1 MASRLLQLDD
11 VRQIETPDKI
21 AYLFKK
27 LGYNAS
33 AQQLD
38 KDDLE
43 LPSRSAEAIWNAYL
57 IADQGKGALQVLL
70 FQLQAEEFSS
80 PSIAS
85 SRMRAIAQ
93 SLCKRPSNFLLL
105 GTKDYNQLM
114 LVNPRKS
121 FDAQMNLRTSIRKL
135 LIDRTNPTNYDRDRL
150 EAIAARNL
158 DPQEL
163 YKVQCEAFDVEK
175 LTKQFYIGYEK
186 LFDSVQKVIKQ
197 HNPHPYFD
205 DPSRLHQ
212 FAQRLLGRIMFL
224 YFLQKKGFLASDRNF
239 LTTQYRKLQRT
250 TEPEGTEFYSQV
262 LEPLFFETLNK
273 QRPNFESRWGQIPY
287 LNGGLFD
294 WDYGPG
300 VRDAAGRQTPDHIQ
314 LPNSL
319 FDSGST
325 GSILGFFNSYNFTV
339 AENVQ
344 GDEDVAV
351 DPEMLGKVFENLLA
365 KEERGQSGTFYTPR
379 GIVHFMCVEVLS
391 RYLAD
396 KSGMSPDAIRQLME
410 LDPDITD
417 ANLKQLLSREQARKL
432 KQALEEV
439 KCLDPAV
446 GSAAFPLGMMQV
458 ILSVRQAIARRE
470 GMTIE
475 RGSLT
480 ISHWK
485 RDIIANNLYGVD
497 IKPEAIE
504 IAKLR
509 MWLSLVVD
517 VPSIEDLD
525 PLPNLDYKLMCGDSL
540 ISTINGEQLIPDP
553 TKTQQTMLAVTPIQQ
568 AIQPLLELQQQYYSA
583 QSEERKAMREQIIE
597 AEANV
602 FRVAIADR
610 HQYWEGE
617 QRKLEQ
623 DIRHMRGR
631 ASHTQTQKQQMIAK
645 KLAELGKFAAEV
657 ESGERSLAFFQYHL
671 HFNDV
676 FQEKG
681 GFDIVIGNPP
691 YLGQKGNKETFEEV
705 KKGVFYRFYKRNMD
719 YFYFFFHL
727 ALDMCKTAGYTAFI
741 TTNYYLTADGAVLLR
756 EDLKNR
762 AVILKLIN
770 FNELSIFQSARGQH
784 NIISILEKFNNNDI
798 KAEFCLTKRHGNMT
812 DDILQQIISWKDE
825 ETSYFSKRQEELYEG
840 TQSYIRLTEE
850 MRAENYVIKNIPS
863 STILE
868 KILKSGSLLGDIC
881 KVNQGIL
888 SGADKVTEKHI
899 SKRLVNSALKNHGVY
914 VLPESEL
921 LALNL
926 YDHEKNIIKPFFKN
940 SDIKNYFC
948 SLNTRKFL
956 IYATRDLEISNY
968 PNIYTHFLKFEEVI
982 KARSQDRGEI
992 QAALKLGKWWVIF
1005 AARDESIFSGKKII
1019 CPQRSTRNSF
1029 AYNETEW
1036 YTSADVY
1043 FITEKDKNISLKYVL
1058 ALLNSSL
1065 YYFWLYFKGKR
1076 KGESLELYYTPLTE
1090 IPIKRISPSEQ
1101 RLFIDIVDQI
1111 LSFTR
1116 DESYL
1121 TNSLKQS
1128 MVKKYEHQINRMV
1141 FELYGL
1147 TQEEIAVVE
1156 GVNNPK

>member
-1 MASRLLQLDD
+1 MVSRLLQLDD
-11 VRQIETPDKI
+11 VRQIETADKI

-33 AQQLD
+33 AQQLAV
-38 KDDLE
+38 DDLE

-57 IADQGKGALQVLL
+57 IADQGRGALQVLL
-70 FQLQAEEFSS
+70 FQLQGEEFSS

-93 SLCKRPSNFLLL
+93 SLCRRPSNFLLL

-150 EAIAARNL
+150 EAIAARDL

-186 LFDSVQKVIKQ
+186 LFNSVQNVVQQ
-197 HNPHPYFD
+197 HNPHPYFND
-205 DPSRLHQ
+205 SSRLHQ
-212 FAQRLLGRIMFL
+212 FTQRLLGRIMFL
-224 YFLQKKGFLASDRNF
+224 YFLQKKGFLASDRKF
-239 LTTQYRKLQRT
+239 LTTQYQRLQRAI
-250 TEPEGTEFYSQV
+250 EPEGTEFYSQV
-262 LEPLFFETLNK
+262 LEPLFFETLNQ

-294 WDYGPG
+294 WDYGAD
-300 VRDAAGRQTPDHIQ
+300 VRDAAGRQTPEQIQ

-319 FDSGST
+319 FDSGRT
-325 GSILGFFNSYNFTV
+325 DTILGFFNSYNFTV

-379 GIVHFMCVEVLS
+379 GIVHFMCVEALS

-396 KSGMSPDAIRQLME
+396 QSCMSPDAIKQLME
-410 LDPDITD
+410 LDPDITNT
-417 ANLKQLLSREQARKL
+417 NLKQLLSREQARKL

-446 GSAAFPLGMMQV
+446 GSAAFPLGIMQV

-540 ISTINGEQLIPDP
+540 ISTINGEQIIPDP

-568 AIQPLLELQQQYYSA
+568 TIQPLLELQQQYYSA
-583 QSEERKAMREQIIE
+583 QSEERKALREQIIE

-610 HQYWEGE
+610 RQYWESE

-623 DIRHMRGR
+623 DIQRMRGR
-631 ASHTQTQKQQMIAK
+631 ASRTQTQKQQMIAK
-645 KLAELGKFAAEV
+645 KLAQLDQIATEV
-657 ESGERSLAFFQYHL
+657 LSGERSLTFFQYHL
-671 HFNDV
+671 HFYDV

-691 YLGQKGNKETFEEV
+691 YVRQEQIKELKPELQKHYSCYS
-705 KKGVFYRFYKRNMD
+705 GVADLYV
-719 YFYFFFHL
+719 YFYERGFQ
-727 ALDMCKTAGYTAFI
+727 
-741 TTNYYLTADGAVLLR
+741 LL
-756 EDLKNR
+756 
-762 AVILKLIN
+762 
-770 FNELSIFQSARGQH
+770 
-784 NIISILEKFNNNDI
+784 NNNGILNYISSNKYFRAEYGKKLRHFLVNETKLHQLIDFGDAPVFAAIAYPSIIAASKI
-798 KAEFCLTKRHGNMT
+798 KTKSQQTRVLTWELEQPLENFASVFAT
-812 DDILQQIISWKDE
+812 NSFFIV
-825 ETSYFSKRQEELYEG
+825 QEELTSDG
-840 TQSYIRLTEE
+840 WRLESTE
-850 MRAENYVIKNIPS
+850 V
-863 STILE
+863 L
-868 KILKSGSLLGDIC
+868 
-881 KVNQGIL
+881 
-888 SGADKVTEKHI
+888 
-899 SKRLVNSALKNHGVY
+899 RLVDKLRKVGTPLGEFVGGRLYRGIVTGLNEAFIIDRPKRDELIKADPKSA
-914 VLPESEL
+914 
-921 LALNL
+921 
-926 YDHEKNIIKPFFKN
+926 DIIKPFLRGRDVKRWKIDYKELYLIF
-940 SDIKNYFC
+940 
-948 SLNTRKFL
+948 TRKGTEL
-956 IYATRDLEISNY
+956 DYY
-968 PNIYTHFLKFEEVI
+968 PAI
-982 KARSQDRGEI
+982 KKHLDNFR
-992 QAALKLGKWWVIF
+992 
-1005 AARDESIFSGKKII
+1005 
-1019 CPQRSTRNSF
+1019 
-1029 AYNETEW
+1029 Y
-1036 YTSADVY
+1036 
-1043 FITEKDKNISLKYVL
+1043 
-1058 ALLNSSL
+1058 
-1065 YYFWLYFKGKR
+1065 
-1076 KGESLELYYTPLTE
+1076 SLEKRLNVVRDGDRWFQIPYAITYYQEFARQKVVYPDIAETCNFTVDTNGMFTDCTLTI
-1090 IPIKRISPSEQ
+1090 IPSTLR
-1101 RLFIDIVDQI
+1101 
-1111 LSFTR
+1111 
-1116 DESYL
+1116 
-1121 TNSLKQS
+1121 
-1128 MVKKYEHQINRMV
+1128 
-1141 FELYGL
+1141 
-1147 TQEEIAVVE
+1147 
-1156 GVNNPK
+1156 